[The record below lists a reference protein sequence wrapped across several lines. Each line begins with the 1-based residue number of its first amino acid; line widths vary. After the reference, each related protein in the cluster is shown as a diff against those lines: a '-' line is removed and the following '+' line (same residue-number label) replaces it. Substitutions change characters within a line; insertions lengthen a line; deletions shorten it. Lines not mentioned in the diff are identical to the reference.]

1 MEERQTLSS
10 VNSSLSFSFPR
21 HIHRLSLPRFS
32 ISSYYQLEDI
42 LSQLGMKK
50 IFTSDADFS
59 GITDDHK
66 LAVSQV
72 SLNFA
77 QFILFIGA

>member
-1 MEERQTLSS
+1 M
-10 VNSSLSFSFPR
+10 
-21 HIHRLSLPRFS
+21 FS
-32 ISSYYQLEDI
+32 ISSDYQLRDI
-42 LSQLGMKK
+42 LSQLGIKK

-59 GITDDHK
+59 GITNDHK